1 MVIQAKIVPVVSALP
16 VVNSIA
22 GVAIGDIQAA
32 APALSAQTRSF
43 SIATSTTSA
52 SVSTPTS
59 TSEDS
64 TISTVVD
71 PNICTSSNPQ
81 DCLNQAQALKAHN
94 LVRATHHAPPLTW
107 NATLAEGALRWAN
120 TCQWKHSG
128 GTVFPFIYGENLY
141 SSTLSQGGERMNEG
155 IQAFANE
162 EAEYD
167 YSSPGYSE
175 ATGHFTQVVWQ
186 STQQVGCKYLFLF
199 PSAIRDLVLNFH
211 IANLLFIF
219 LLSSFRCSNNL

>member
-1 MVIQAKIVPVVSALP
+1 MPVVSAP
-16 VVNSIA
+16 AVINSIA

-32 APALSAQTRSF
+32 APALSPQTRS
-43 SIATSTTSA
+43 STIATSSTVT
-52 SVSTPTS
+52 SVSVPTPTS
-59 TSEDS
+59 IVEDP
-64 TISTVVD
+64 TITSTVN
-71 PNICTSSNPQ
+71 PNICTSLNPQ
-81 DCLNQAQALKAHN
+81 DCINQAQALEAHN
-94 LVRATHHAPPLTW
+94 VVRAAHHAAPLIW

-141 SSTLSQGGERMNEG
+141 SSTLSQGEKRMNEG

-186 STQQVGCKYLFLF
+186 STQQVGCK
-199 PSAIRDLVLNFH
+199 
-211 IANLLFIF
+211 
-219 LLSSFRCSNNL
+219 